1 MNAARWGMSLS
12 RAASHSGSSPP
23 INRAKHRSW
32 VVESHHDFRH
42 SLRNNADHLMV
53 LKEIKMRTHHVFLVL
68 IVSAFA
74 GAIAFAQYADLP
86 RGELELQVWMRAPHT
101 MYVGHPETISV
112 DVIHAYPDRVQAAL
126 DVGAGMKSRLVRK
139 WILGRVTARFDFEI
153 TSETSGTQVVT
164 AIARTPAVTASDLA
178 TISVRTAEAYRTS
191 QLLSRYNDLIRICA
205 LLIIVLAVAARGPIA
220 RFARAEVVVAIIA
233 LFGLFPLL
241 VTEWLGRAPTSV
253 DYGLAGSAAAIGIF
267 DVMKRFVDH
276 ARRRHSGVKRRN
288 TPVAVSGVPSI
299 HDSIISVPAGGYV
312 GVRDVLDSL
321 LARSTLQASEALRR
335 AYNHMIF
342 GVTIGLSGLVFF
354 FLTTSALIPD
364 TGSSGM
370 SWSLLGYSLLKI
382 APRAAVLMFIEI
394 TAGFFLKQYSA
405 AMVEYHNYERIERHR
420 EAETLSFL
428 IRAQGGEKDG
438 LDDFAKSLLVPS
450 DGDILRPGENT
461 THQAAQER
469 LPNDMLEIMKK
480 AHESLVDL
488 ADAAKKLTKEDRR
501 P

>member
-1 MNAARWGMSLS
+1 
-12 RAASHSGSSPP
+12 
-23 INRAKHRSW
+23 
-32 VVESHHDFRH
+32 
-42 SLRNNADHLMV
+42 
-53 LKEIKMRTHHVFLVL
+53 
-68 IVSAFA
+68 
-74 GAIAFAQYADLP
+74 
-86 RGELELQVWMRAPHT
+86 
-101 MYVGHPETISV
+101 
-112 DVIHAYPDRVQAAL
+112 
-126 DVGAGMKSRLVRK
+126 MKSRLVRK

-153 TSETSGTQVVT
+153 ASETSGTQVVT

-178 TISVRTAEAYRTS
+178 TISVRSAEAYRTS
-191 QLLSRYNDLIRICA
+191 QLLGRYNDLIRIFA

-220 RFARAEVVVAIIA
+220 RVARAEVIVAIIA
-233 LFGLFPLL
+233 LFGLLPLV
-241 VTEWLGRAPTSV
+241 VTEWLGRVPTSV

-276 ARRRHSGVKRRN
+276 ARRRHSGGMRRRN
-288 TPVAVSGVPSI
+288 TPVAPSGVPSI

-450 DGDILRPGENT
+450 DGDILRPGETT

-469 LPNDMLEIMKK
+469 MPNDMLEIMKK
-480 AHESLVDL
+480 ARESLVDL
-488 ADAAKKLTKEDRR
+488 ADAAKKLTKEDR

>member
-1 MNAARWGMSLS
+1 M
-12 RAASHSGSSPP
+12 
-23 INRAKHRSW
+23 
-32 VVESHHDFRH
+32 V
-42 SLRNNADHLMV
+42 V
-53 LKEIKMRTHHVFLVL
+53 LKEIKMNCKQHVVLAL

-86 RGELELQVWMRAPHT
+86 RGELELQVWIRAPHT

-112 DVIHAYPDRVQAAL
+112 DVIHAYPERVQASL
-126 DVGAGMKSRLVRK
+126 DIGPGMKSRLVRK

-153 TSETSGTQVVT
+153 ASETSGTQVVT

-178 TISVRTAEAYRTS
+178 TISVRSAEAYRTS
-191 QLLSRYNDLIRICA
+191 QLLGRHNDLIRICA
-205 LLIIVLAVAARGPIA
+205 LLIIVVAVAARGPIA
-220 RFARAEVVVAIIA
+220 RFARAEIVVAIIA
-233 LFGLFPLL
+233 LFGLLPLL
-241 VTEWLGRAPTSV
+241 VTEWLGRIPTSI

-276 ARRRHSGVKRRN
+276 ARRRHSGRTKLGN
-288 TPVAVSGVPSI
+288 TPGSSNLTSGVPSI

-354 FLTTSALIPD
+354 FLTTSSLIPD

-450 DGDILRPGENT
+450 DGDILRPGETT

-469 LPNDMLEIMKK
+469 MPNDMLEIMKK

-488 ADAAKKLTKEDRR
+488 ADAAKKLTKEDHR